1 MVTPTKTMIIL
12 QLISQKLILIMFC
25 YNYIVLMEN
34 DKISNGMH
42 CPIEQ
47 SSRFLRTN
55 ENALQEV

>member
-1 MVTPTKTMIIL
+1 
-12 QLISQKLILIMFC
+12 
-25 YNYIVLMEN
+25 MEN